1 MPASRTRWRSS
12 STATRKARIR
22 TSKINQKTALAVLYH
37 EEEVSNMPSYVI
49 TEKCDGC
56 KAQDKT
62 ACQYIC
68 PNDLMTL
75 NRDLMK
81 AYNQEPDQCWECYNC
96 VKICPQQA
104 IEVRAYQDF
113 APLGANVIPMRGTD
127 SIMWTIKFR
136 NGVLKRFKFPIR
148 TTAEGSVDPYKGRPE
163 ADHANLKKPGFY
175 THH

>member
-1 MPASRTRWRSS
+1 
-12 STATRKARIR
+12 
-22 TSKINQKTALAVLYH
+22 
-37 EEEVSNMPSYVI
+37 MPSYVI

-81 AYNQEPDQCWECYNC
+81 AYNQEPEQCWECYNC

-136 NGVLKRFKFPIR
+136 NG
-148 TTAEGSVDPYKGRPE
+148 SVDPYKGKPE
-163 ADHANLKKPGFY
+163 ADMAKLKQPGYFTTTKPMPVIKK
-175 THH
+175 

>member
-1 MPASRTRWRSS
+1 
-12 STATRKARIR
+12 
-22 TSKINQKTALAVLYH
+22 
-37 EEEVSNMPSYVI
+37 MPSYVI

-68 PNDLMTL
+68 PNDLMAL

-104 IEVRAYQDF
+104 IEIRGYQDF
-113 APLGANVIPMRGTD
+113 NPMGGNIIPMRGTD
-127 SIMWTIKFR
+127 SIMWTVKFR
-136 NGVLKRFKFPIR
+136 NGKLNRFKFPIR
-148 TTAEGSVDPYKGRPE
+148 TTAEGSVDPYAGKPE
-163 ADHANLKKPGFY
+163 ADFAKIKQPGYFTTAKAMPVIKK
-175 THH
+175 